1 MSTILLRI
9 NIRIQIKNMYIHC
22 TLKKTSDQSELSPLP
37 KTVQSWEKKKFD
49 YILPLNVMHL
59 MVRFKK

>member
-22 TLKKTSDQSELSPLP
+22 TLKKNSDQSELSPLP